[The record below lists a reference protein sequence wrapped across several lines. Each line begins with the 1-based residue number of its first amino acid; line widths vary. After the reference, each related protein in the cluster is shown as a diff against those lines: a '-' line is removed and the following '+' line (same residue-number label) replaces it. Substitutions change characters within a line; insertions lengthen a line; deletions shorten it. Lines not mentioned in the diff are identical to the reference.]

1 MKNNKGSVLVFFLL
15 LAIPLILLLLTSVSL
30 TRLMAARD
38 EGRSALRIAVDGVMS
53 EYDKNLYTEF
63 GLLGVRKTNF
73 DVGEYLFQQ
82 NLNPTDASG
91 APLSK
96 PVMSGNFIITA
107 QEDKNL
113 GDMDLLLKQI
123 KEFEKYMNLE
133 EADDAG
139 EKDELYVLNQN
150 LHERAENTAAITKI
164 RKKMNNLEI
173 PDAMEQFVSGYSFS
187 TASLAEENEKEEY
200 FREIK
205 GNEFR
210 DGENVIFSGEELS
223 GSEMIQRMSEE
234 IMTLSTELLLPESI
248 SDAESE
254 NHRSVMNYI
263 QMMFSSEHNRKS
275 DDALRNECEQEYI
288 LYGNEKSCDNR
299 IELARQIFEWR
310 FMWEICLF
318 EFSEEDEAAINKEA
332 LKIDKRVSEYEKE
345 LEKQKEEEN
354 FEHDD
359 SVKVATK
366 YYRDFYVIEKA
377 YKKAYEDTLQVMVEN
392 KSILDSRATGSFEM
406 TKEDYINLFLS
417 YKIRTEEDLIY
428 KRIQAVIDGY
438 IEKKD
443 GSGSSLKDY
452 YSAVEGTADVTI
464 SVPGLPAQNM
474 NTTWYEEY

>member
-1 MKNNKGSVLVFFLL
+1 
-15 LAIPLILLLLTSVSL
+15 
-30 TRLMAARD
+30 
-38 EGRSALRIAVDGVMS
+38 
-53 EYDKNLYTEF
+53 
-63 GLLGVRKTNF
+63 
-73 DVGEYLFQQ
+73 
-82 NLNPTDASG
+82 
-91 APLSK
+91 
-96 PVMSGNFIITA
+96 
-107 QEDKNL
+107 
-113 GDMDLLLKQI
+113 
-123 KEFEKYMNLE
+123 
-133 EADDAG
+133 
-139 EKDELYVLNQN
+139 
-150 LHERAENTAAITKI
+150 
-164 RKKMNNLEI
+164 
-173 PDAMEQFVSGYSFS
+173 
-187 TASLAEENEKEEY
+187 
-200 FREIK
+200 
-205 GNEFR
+205 
-210 DGENVIFSGEELS
+210 
-223 GSEMIQRMSEE
+223 
-234 IMTLSTELLLPESI
+234 MTLSTELLLPESI

-318 EFSEEDEAAINKEA
+318 EFSEEDEAAINKEV

-392 KSILDSRATGSFEM
+392 KSILDSRLSVSYEM